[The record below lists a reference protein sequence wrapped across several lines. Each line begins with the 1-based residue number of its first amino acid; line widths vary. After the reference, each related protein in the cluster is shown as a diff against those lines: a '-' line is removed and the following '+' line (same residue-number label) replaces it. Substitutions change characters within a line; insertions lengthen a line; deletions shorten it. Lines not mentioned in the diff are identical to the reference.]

1 MRSSSRRGDSR
12 GTPGSGTPRKSLFIK
27 IGSLVVVTVATV
39 GWTLTA
45 TVPAVVDIGLA
56 TGLAGAPGSLTV
68 LECHDLRSGRSSRQI
83 CTGRFVYDATGE
95 EVAVG
100 AFSWAEPGS
109 VYPARITA
117 GRDRAGFWGMKGVLG
132 ALFNFFIGLVFITV
146 MGMLLRLRF
155 FRGFTLVV
163 IFAVESVGVV
173 VGIVARAFL

>member
-1 MRSSSRRGDSR
+1 MFV
-12 GTPGSGTPRKSLFIK
+12 KVV
-27 IGSLVVVTVATV
+27 SLVVVTVATV

-56 TGLAGAPGSLTV
+56 TGLTGAPGSLTV
-68 LECHDLRSGRSSRQI
+68 LECHDLRSSRYGRQI

-109 VYPARITA
+109 VYPARITT
-117 GRDRAGFWGMKGVLG
+117 GRDRAGFWGMKGVLA
-132 ALFNFFIGLVFITV
+132 ALPFLFIGLVFITV

-163 IFAVESVGVV
+163 IFAVEFAGIA

>member
-1 MRSSSRRGDSR
+1 MVS
-12 GTPGSGTPRKSLFIK
+12 KIVLF
-27 IGSLVVVTVATV
+27 VVVTVATV

-56 TGLAGAPGSLTV
+56 TGLTGAPGSLTV
-68 LECHDLRSGRSSRQI
+68 LECHDVRFSRSSRQI

-117 GRDRAGFWGMKGVLG
+117 RRDRAGFRGMKGVLG
-132 ALFNFFIGLVFITV
+132 ALFHFFVGLVFITM
-146 MGMLLRLRF
+146 MGMSLSLRF

-163 IFAVESVGVV
+163 IFAVEFAGVA

>member
-1 MRSSSRRGDSR
+1 MRSSGRRGGSR
-12 GTPGSGTPRKSLFIK
+12 GTPGGGAPRKSIFSEVAL
-27 IGSLVVVTVATV
+27 LVVVTVATV

-56 TGLAGAPGSLTV
+56 TGLTGAPGSLTV
-68 LECHDLRSGRSSRQI
+68 LECHDSRSGRSSRQM
-83 CTGRFVYDATGE
+83 CTGRFVYDVTGE

-132 ALFNFFIGLVFITV
+132 ALFNFFLGLVFVT
-146 MGMLLRLRF
+146 MTGMLLRLRF

-163 IFAVESVGVV
+163 IFAVEFAGVA